1 VSCTQNLTAAAA
13 AAAPASQQRHD
24 QQWRKQI
31 KQSRLPLA
39 HAAGAHSWRAG
50 AASGLC
56 AHGGRQTLKVEKG
69 SAQQEEDE
77 EKDRVQCTR
86 NHGVACRWRVAEV
99 ESSHA
104 RAHAECAMAAARKI
118 HENNYDIFESTRARP
133 STAT

>member
-1 VSCTQNLTAAAA
+1 VGCTQNLTAAAA

-56 AHGGRQTLKVEKG
+56 AHGGRQTLKVEKS
-69 SAQQEEDE
+69 SAQQEEDA

-86 NHGVACRWRVAEV
+86 NHGVACRWRDAEV
-99 ESSHA
+99 ESKHA
-104 RAHAECAMAAARKI
+104 RAHTEICDGGAANKRK
-118 HENNYDIFESTRARP
+118 
-133 STAT
+133 

>member
-1 VSCTQNLTAAAA
+1 MGCTQNLTAAAA

-56 AHGGRQTLKVEKG
+56 AHGGRQTLKVEKS
-69 SAQQEEDE
+69 SAQQEEE
-77 EKDRVQCTR
+77 EEDKYSAHTR
-86 NHGVACRWRVAEV
+86 NHGVACRWRDAEV
-99 ESSHA
+99 ESKHA
-104 RAHAECAMAAARKI
+104 RAHTQNVRGGAANKRKK
-118 HENNYDIFESTRARP
+118 
-133 STAT
+133 